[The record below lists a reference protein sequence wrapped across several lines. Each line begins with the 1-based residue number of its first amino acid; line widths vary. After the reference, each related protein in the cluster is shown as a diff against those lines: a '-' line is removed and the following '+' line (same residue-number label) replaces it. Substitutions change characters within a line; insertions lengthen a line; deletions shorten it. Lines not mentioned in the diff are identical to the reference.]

1 MRVLVA
7 LLSLGL
13 PAASLAQVADG
24 FDPDAYAQVE
34 VIFFS
39 TETAS
44 DATNR
49 TGVRAEMLALDRPRT
64 FPRRLLSIEN
74 SQLTKDWDASWFE
87 DEWSLVAPRLL
98 DALPQPELPEEVVE
112 SEMPF
117 VPDGILESPQ
127 EPTLWQRYRAWYT
140 DLMAN
145 CFVQR
150 HRDDWHL
157 SRALAALER
166 SNAHRVLMHG
176 AWIQP
181 VSVQPRPILLSGG
194 GRGEVGFL
202 SVTRE
207 GFFKAEVRIWRPL
220 GAGYAELHEV
230 RPMRGRRAYYFDHPL
245 MGVVLR
251 IDPIRVP
258 SEFR

>member
-1 MRVLVA
+1 MRVLVV
-7 LLSLGL
+7 LLSLSL

-24 FDPDAYAQVE
+24 FDADAYAQVE
-34 VIFFS
+34 GIFFRTDS
-39 TETAS
+39 APV
-44 DATNR
+44 ATIR
-49 TGVRAEMLALDRPRT
+49 TG
-64 FPRRLLSIEN
+64 
-74 SQLTKDWDASWFE
+74 
-87 DEWSLVAPRLL
+87 
-98 DALPQPELPEEVVE
+98 
-112 SEMPF
+112 
-117 VPDGILESPQ
+117 
-127 EPTLWQRYRAWYT
+127 
-140 DLMAN
+140 
-145 CFVQR
+145 
-150 HRDDWHL
+150 HL

-181 VSVQPRPILLSGG
+181 VSVQPRPVLLSGG

>member
-1 MRVLVA
+1 MKVLAAVLGFA
-7 LLSLGL
+7 LS
-13 PAASLAQVADG
+13 AESFAQLADG
-24 FDPDAYAQVE
+24 FDPDAYVQVE

-49 TGVRAEMLALDRPRT
+49 TGVRTEMLELGGPRT

-74 SQLTKDWDASWFE
+74 SRLTKYWDASWFE
-87 DEWSLVAPRLL
+87 DEWSLIAPRLL
-98 DALPQPELPEEVVE
+98 DAFPEQEL
-112 SEMPF
+112 
-117 VPDGILESPQ
+117 PQ
-127 EPTLWQRYRAWYT
+127 EPVASELPPVADMTPQIPQEATLWQRYQAWYT

-145 CFVQR
+145 CFVQQR
-150 HRDDWHL
+150 RDDWQL
-157 SRALAALER
+157 ARALSALER
-166 SNAHRVLMHG
+166 SNTHRVLMHG

-181 VSVQPRPILLSGG
+181 VSAQPRPILLSGG
-194 GRGEVGFL
+194 EPGEVGFL

-207 GFFKAEVRIWRPL
+207 GFFKAEVRVWRPL

-230 RPMRGRRAYYFDHPL
+230 RPMRSRRAYYFDHPL

-251 IDPIRVP
+251 VDPVQVP